1 MSANLASLYGQEFS
15 TNVALLLQQKESK
28 FSGAVM
34 TGTHQGKQASPV
46 DQVGAVNMSPVTSR
60 FAEKVRTDAPVD
72 RRWVVP
78 QDFDLQQLVD
88 TFDKLKVIS
97 DPRSVYVQNSL
108 QAANRQKDD
117 LLIAAFTATALTGET
132 GGTSTSI
139 LAGNTVSVSTGGT
152 ASGLNVAKLKKAYEL
167 LLSHDIDVDSDPV
180 YCAITAKQN
189 TDLLNEIQ
197 VINADFKQEQK
208 PQVVGGR
215 VMSFLGINFLH
226 SQRLV
231 TGTDDAAGTSRSL
244 PLWCKSG
251 MHLGVWADVKT
262 DVREA
267 KELKGNPWE
276 VYLHMS
282 MGATRIEEKKIVRI
296 WARES

>member
-1 MSANLASLYGQEFS
+1 VSANLASLYGQEFS
-15 TNVALLLQQKESK
+15 TNVALLLQQKDSK

-97 DPRSVYVQNSL
+97 DPRSVYVQNSI

-117 LLIAAFTATALTGET
+117 LIIAAFTATALTGET

-139 LAGNTVSVSTGGT
+139 LAANTVGVSTGGT
-152 ASGLNVAKLKKAYEL
+152 TSGMNVAKLKKAYEL
-167 LLSHDIDVDSDPV
+167 LLSYDVDVDSDPV

-197 VINADFKQEQK
+197 VISADFKQEQK

-215 VMSFLGINFLH
+215 VMSFLGINFIH

-231 TGTDDAAGTSRSL
+231 TGTDDAAGTSRSC
-244 PLWCKSG
+244 PLWVKSG
-251 MHLGVWADVKT
+251 MHLGMWADVKT

-282 MGATRIEEKKIVRI
+282 MGATRIEEKKIVRV